1 MGVECI
7 LSGWDTV
14 LTDAKWY
21 VGDEKS
27 VSLDQP
33 AYYKMRED
41 IVLNDIEVCGC
52 RNSEVSMFGGGKTY
66 SLSFSF

>member
-33 AYYKMRED
+33 AFYAKWYKIRED
-41 IVLNDIEVCGC
+41 IVLN
-52 RNSEVSMFGGGKTY
+52 NSQASNLTLY
-66 SLSFSF
+66 IYNL